1 MSVEYRKNRSKW
13 GYRFYLRGKC
23 YSRYVW
29 ETKTEARAAERIAR
43 TEAEKSPVLQ
53 PTALDTASGA
63 FLIASAERQR
73 SAWRLSHLRATF
85 KAYVIPFV
93 GEATLITDITPKQ
106 VENFIVF
113 LKQTGQRRFPD
124 RKLKNKTIF
133 NIITD
138 LRAMFY
144 WGDGGRYRALL
155 QEPGNRKGK

>member
-85 KAYVIPFV
+85 KAYIIPFF
-93 GEATLITDITPKQ
+93 GEATPITDITPKM
-106 VENFIVF
+106 VENFIIF